1 MEVVFIVSLNLIK
14 KAKAGSEE
22 AIQEIF
28 KTFQGIMLL
37 KTKKYFFYGGDKDD
51 VLQEAMIGLL
61 KAINGYEAGKQ
72 ASFKTFAIL
81 CIKRQ
86 LITAIKSSNSGKYK
100 ILNMAVNNS
109 EDSYEYNA
117 VPAYSNKSFNFYNP
131 EEIYLSKEKFNALK
145 KYLRTHL
152 SKMENEIFDYMLI
165 ELSYTEIATKT
176 GRDPKS
182 VDNAI
187 QRIKKKLRDLQKNMK
202 LCNKDREIYSPC
214 FIFLNKDFVFS
225 ATPIPHRIYFHL

>member
-1 MEVVFIVSLNLIK
+1 MVSLHLIE

-28 KTFQGIMLL
+28 KSFQGIMLL

-61 KAINGYEAGKQ
+61 KAINGYEANRQ

-100 ILNMAVNNS
+100 ILNMAVNNN
-109 EDSYEYNA
+109 ENSYDYNA
-117 VPAYSNKSFNFYNP
+117 APAYLSKSFNFYNP
-131 EEIYLSKEKFNALK
+131 EEIYLSKEKFRALK
-145 KYLRTHL
+145 KYLKTNL

-165 ELSYTEIATKT
+165 EMTYMEIADKT

-187 QRIKKKLRDLQKNMK
+187 QRIKKKLKTFTNEYDA
-202 LCNKDREIYSPC
+202 
-214 FIFLNKDFVFS
+214 V
-225 ATPIPHRIYFHL
+225 

>member
-1 MEVVFIVSLNLIK
+1 MVSLHLIE

-28 KTFQGIMLL
+28 KSFQGIMLL

-61 KAINGYEAGKQ
+61 KAINGYKADRQ

-100 ILNMAVNNS
+100 ILNMAVNNN
-109 EDSYEYNA
+109 ENSYDYNA
-117 VPAYSNKSFNFYNP
+117 APAYSSKSFNFYNP
-131 EEIYLSKEKFNALK
+131 EEIYLSKEKFRALK
-145 KYLRTHL
+145 KYLKTNL

-165 ELSYTEIATKT
+165 EMTYMEIADKT

-187 QRIKKKLRDLQKNMK
+187 QRIKKKLKTFTNEYDA
-202 LCNKDREIYSPC
+202 
-214 FIFLNKDFVFS
+214 V
-225 ATPIPHRIYFHL
+225 

>member
-1 MEVVFIVSLNLIK
+1 MVSLHLIK
-14 KAKAGSEE
+14 EAKAGSEE
-22 AIQEIF
+22 AIQKIF
-28 KTFQGIMLL
+28 KSFQGIMLL

-165 ELSYTEIATKT
+165 ELSYTEIAAKT

-187 QRIKKKLRDLQKNMK
+187 QRIKKKLRAFTEEYEAM
-202 LCNKDREIYSPC
+202 
-214 FIFLNKDFVFS
+214 
-225 ATPIPHRIYFHL
+225 

>member
-1 MEVVFIVSLNLIK
+1 MVSLHLIE

-28 KTFQGIMLL
+28 KSFQGIMLL

-61 KAINGYEAGKQ
+61 KAINGYEADRQ

-100 ILNMAVNNS
+100 ILNMAVNNN
-109 EDSYEYNA
+109 ENSYDYNA
-117 VPAYSNKSFNFYNP
+117 APAYSSKSFNFYNP
-131 EEIYLSKEKFNALK
+131 EEIYLSKEKFRALK
-145 KYLRTHL
+145 KYLKTNL

-165 ELSYTEIATKT
+165 EMTYMEIADKT

-187 QRIKKKLRDLQKNMK
+187 QRIKKKLKTFTNEYDA
-202 LCNKDREIYSPC
+202 
-214 FIFLNKDFVFS
+214 V
-225 ATPIPHRIYFHL
+225 